1 MNVKLDFEVTEEM
14 LTKMTERV
22 YDGDPVAAVVYEV
35 IDEELDYNLDV
46 MYCLSDESRE
56 EVENE
61 VIERALQTEDE
72 WEDWCAAEEEN
83 DDDEEEADG
92 EVITTKEAFRLL
104 DFAATIYCWASEV
117 NDDEVD
123 EDFHDKVN
131 QFARDMFTKFCE
143 QEGIVGVSEEEEE

>member
-1 MNVKLDFEVTEEM
+1 MANVL
-14 LTKMTERV
+14 
-22 YDGDPVAAVVYEV
+22 
-35 IDEELDYNLDV
+35 N
-46 MYCLSDESRE
+46 
-56 EVENE
+56 
-61 VIERALQTEDE
+61 
-72 WEDWCAAEEEN
+72 
-83 DDDEEEADG
+83 
-92 EVITTKEAFRLL
+92 TTKEAFRLL